1 MVQTAVT
8 QVIQSLESVERDLA
22 ATRSTDPEFFQE
34 WRTQLPPFKESD
46 EPALDLIRD
55 RFRYQRKAGN
65 VAEGAVNAIVIS
77 PLLALAGFYDS
88 PFHLRSEASV
98 SIKTTIEVEDETGAL
113 QPETLRGRID
123 FLVLQDQFW
132 QAVIESKETTF
143 DIEMGVPQ
151 ILTYMMGA
159 PSTQKCIF
167 GMVTNG
173 NHFMFIKLQRS
184 PKPEYSF
191 SNTFSLLSD
200 LNQLCDVLQI
210 LKRIGTI
217 ALQKGFS

>member
-22 ATRSTDPEFFQE
+22 ATRSTDSEFFLE
-34 WRTQLPPFKESD
+34 WRTQLPTLKES
-46 EPALDLIRD
+46 EGPALDLIRD
-55 RFRYQRKAGN
+55 RFRYQRKAGS

-98 SIKTTIEVEDETGAL
+98 SIKTTIEAEDETGAL

-143 DIEMGVPQ
+143 DIEIGVPH

>member
-1 MVQTAVT
+1 M
-8 QVIQSLESVERDLA
+8 
-22 ATRSTDPEFFQE
+22 
-34 WRTQLPPFKESD
+34 KEG
-46 EPALDLIRD
+46 EGPALDLIRD
-55 RFRYQRKAGN
+55 RFRYQRKAGS

-88 PFHLRSEASV
+88 PFHLRLEASV
-98 SIKTTIEVEDETGAL
+98 SVKTTIEVEDETGTL
-113 QPETLRGRID
+113 QPEILRGRID

-143 DIEMGVPQ
+143 DIEMGVPE
-151 ILTYMMGA
+151 ILIDMMDA
-159 PSTQKCIF
+159 PSTQKCVF

-191 SNTFSLLSD
+191 SNAFSMLSD
-200 LNQLCDVLQI
+200 LNQLCDKTPSI
-210 LKRIGTI
+210 LNSSSSIGS
-217 ALQKGFS
+217 K

>member
-1 MVQTAVT
+1 MLQN
-8 QVIQSLESVERDLA
+8 QRVIQSLEDLERYLG
-22 ATRSTDPEFFQE
+22 ATRSRDLDFFME
-34 WRTQLPPFKESD
+34 WRSQLPPLNDGER
-46 EPALDLIRD
+46 PALDLIRD
-55 RFRYQRKAGN
+55 RFRYQRKTGS

-88 PFHLRSEASV
+88 PFHLRSDASFSV
-98 SIKTTIEVEDETGAL
+98 KTTIEVEDETGAL
-113 QPETLRGRID
+113 QPEILRGRID

-143 DIEMGVPQ
+143 DIEMGIPQ

-159 PSTQKCIF
+159 PSIQKFVF

-184 PKPEYSF
+184 PKSEYSF
-191 SNTFSLLSD
+191 SNTFSMLSD
-200 LNQLCDVLQI
+200 LNQLYDVLQI
-210 LKRIGTI
+210 LKWIGTI
-217 ALQKGFS
+217 ALHH

>member
-1 MVQTAVT
+1 M
-8 QVIQSLESVERDLA
+8 
-22 ATRSTDPEFFQE
+22 
-34 WRTQLPPFKESD
+34 KEG
-46 EPALDLIRD
+46 EGPALDLIRD
-55 RFRYQRKAGN
+55 RFRYQRKAGS

-98 SIKTTIEVEDETGAL
+98 SVKTTIEVEDETGTL
-113 QPETLRGRID
+113 QPEILRGRID

-143 DIEMGVPQ
+143 DIEMGVPE
-151 ILTYMMGA
+151 ILIDMMDA
-159 PSTQKCIF
+159 PSTQKCVF

-191 SNTFSLLSD
+191 SNTFSMLSD
-200 LNQLCDVLQI
+200 LNQLCDKTPSI
-210 LKRIGTI
+210 LNSSSSIGS
-217 ALQKGFS
+217 K